1 MNLSKLFGR
10 ARRAATLLEDL
21 FSGAPSV
28 DPLDEDPHYILT
40 HRERA
45 SIRDRRADIADPLLR
60 ADVTQLLDAVE
71 RMGDRQRISAH
82 LATVPSAPKPSL
94 LTWLAE
100 PWPMPLPW
108 PAAMDP
114 LVLVSGVPTR
124 LQVFAA
130 LVAMNGGMKIERFGT
145 YADGG
150 PYGRMGLSADEMV
163 VLVHVNAFV
172 LGWKT
177 ATGERTEDVE
187 RAIAR
192 EIERA
197 SVLRAEMMHA
207 KEELPPVKIMRVA
220 ATELY
225 VNGEKVAA
233 TELYVNG
240 EKVADVSDVRMSAP
254 QDGARIMC
262 GRCQREHFP
271 RDPCQA

>member
-1 MNLSKLFGR
+1 
-10 ARRAATLLEDL
+10 
-21 FSGAPSV
+21 
-28 DPLDEDPHYILT
+28 
-40 HRERA
+40 
-45 SIRDRRADIADPLLR
+45 
-60 ADVTQLLDAVE
+60 
-71 RMGDRQRISAH
+71 
-82 LATVPSAPKPSL
+82 
-94 LTWLAE
+94 
-100 PWPMPLPW
+100 
-108 PAAMDP
+108 MDP

-163 VLVHVNAFV
+163 VLVHVNAFM

-177 ATGERTEDVE
+177 ATGENTEDVE

-225 VNGEKVAA
+225 VNGEKVA
-233 TELYVNG
+233 
-240 EKVADVSDVRMSAP
+240 DVSDVRMSAP
-254 QDGARIMC
+254 QDGARVMC